1 MMKKLIFFF
10 AAVGL
15 LMIGCTDD
23 LENDINDLKD
33 KVENLENGEI
43 AGMEFQGSDLVIT
56 FGDGTTT
63 SVTVP
68 DDVLPGNVTDF
79 DINNETGIITV
90 TFADGTTRQY
100 IVLDNG
106 NTTYLSG
113 TLSGDYGIT
122 SMTLGDVEL
131 VKMAYDDQDRM
142 INAQVNLPDG
152 NGNVIN
158 VMELQ
163 NNYAAAQPVMMAIEK
178 SLYNDINESY
188 VESVSWTYTYFTGDS
203 GYYFTQE
210 EAAGDL
216 YTFYRNRYWT
226 GADYRYE
233 EYQHCW
239 FVPEDQIN
247 HDTYEKYYPVPGEDS
262 LFYKTYN
269 NYYYITLDGVSGRM
283 YMPDRVIEVTK
294 VYQAGEVMDT
304 STARLT
310 LRDDDLIEKIETL
323 DWEGN
328 VSEYFVMTYD
338 ASDLITQVDM
348 HDIYGS
354 PTKASG
360 LDTIHFGRAVMTYT
374 DNLLTLVQFEILDE
388 DGNVDE
394 TMDITKFVYDDAGNP
409 VEVWAIPDYNAGDGY
424 TFTVD
429 GSGKVIIT
437 PIEKELQK
445 VVEIEYN
452 YTLPNFFGKTLEYM
466 IPELKGIKV
475 INAPVRLV
483 HSGFF
488 DFVNMEYFDFNQGGY
503 PAKVKMEAYISSS
516 MGGPLKAPGPIYF
529 GGGVISVPVGTEMF
543 IDYALFD

>member
-1 MMKKLIFFF
+1 
-10 AAVGL
+10 
-15 LMIGCTDD
+15 MIGCTDD

-68 DDVLPGNVTDF
+68 DDVLPGNVSDF

-90 TFADGTTRQY
+90 TFADGTTREY

-163 NNYAAAQPVMMAIEK
+163 NNYADAQPVMIAIEK
-178 SLYNDINESY
+178 SLYNDINYTTDSY
-188 VESVSWTYTYFTGDS
+188 FSSTYVYLPDDNGYSFVEEEAGTELYILYNYRYFTG
-203 GYYFTQE
+203 TE
-210 EAAGDL
+210 
-216 YTFYRNRYWT
+216 
-226 GADYRYE
+226 YRYNKYE
-233 EYQHCW
+233 HCW
-239 FVPEDQIN
+239 FVPDDQVN
-247 HDTYEKYYPVPGEDS
+247 HDTYEKYYPVAGEDS

-269 NYYYITLDGVSGRM
+269 NYQYVTIDDVSGRL
-283 YMPDRVIEVTK
+283 YYPDRIVRIEE
-294 VYQAGEVMDT
+294 VYEAGEVMDT

-310 LRDDDLIEKIETL
+310 MRDDDLIEKIEML
-323 DWEGN
+323 DWESE
-328 VSEYFVMTYD
+328 VSEYFEITYD
-338 ASDLITQVDM
+338 ANDLITQVDM
-348 HDIYGS
+348 YDIFDI
-354 PTKASG
+354 TKAADT
-360 LDTIHFGRAVMTYT
+360 DTIKFGRAVMTYT

-394 TMDITKFVYDDAGNP
+394 TMDITKLVYDDAGNP
-409 VEVWAIPDYNAGDGY
+409 VEVWAIPDYEAGDGY
-424 TFTVD
+424 TYTVD
-429 GSGKVIIT
+429 GSGKIIIT
-437 PIEKELQK
+437 PIDKELQK

-516 MGGPLKAPGPIYF
+516 MGGLRKAPSPIYF